1 MIFLIVK
8 LVHILS
14 ATFLFGAGAG
24 SAYAL
29 MRAHRTGDLNVIQT
43 TLKQI
48 IHADWI
54 FTALAGVVQLATGLI
69 MVWLVR
75 YPILSGWVF
84 VSLILFVV
92 AIACW
97 IPAAMLQ
104 YRMLAAVTH
113 ALAHGLSASR
123 EYGRHF
129 FIWAMLGIPA
139 FFSMLGIFYLM
150 VFRPSF

>member
-14 ATFLFGAGAG
+14 VTFLFGVGVG
-24 SAYAL
+24 LVYAL
-29 MRAHRTGDLNVIQT
+29 MRAHRTGDLSVIQT
-43 TLKQI
+43 ILRQI

-54 FTALAGVVQLATGLI
+54 FTALAGVVQFVIGFI

-92 AIACW
+92 AMACW

-123 EYGRHF
+123 DYGRHF
-129 FIWAMLGIPA
+129 FIWVSLGIPA

>member
-1 MIFLIVK
+1 MMFLMVK

-14 ATFLFGAGAG
+14 ATLLFGAGTG

-29 MRAHRTGDLNVIQT
+29 IRAHRTGDLSMIQT
-43 TLKQI
+43 TLKQV

-54 FTALAGVVQLATGLI
+54 FTALAGVVQLITGFI

-97 IPAAMLQ
+97 IPAAVLQ
-104 YRMLAAVTH
+104 YRMLASVRH
-113 ALAHGLSASR
+113 ALAQGLSTSK
-123 EYGRHF
+123 EYARFF
-129 FIWAMLGIPA
+129 FIWAMLGVPA
-139 FFSMLGIFYLM
+139 FISMLCIFYLM

>member
-1 MIFLIVK
+1 MIFLMLK

-29 MRAHRTGDLNVIQT
+29 IRAHRTCDLSVIQI
-43 TLKQI
+43 TLRQI

-54 FTALAGVVQLATGLI
+54 FTALAGAVQIVTGLI

-84 VSLILFVV
+84 LSLILFVFTM
-92 AIACW
+92 ACW
-97 IPAAMLQ
+97 IPAAVLQ

-113 ALAHGLSASR
+113 ALAHGMITSTVYA
-123 EYGRHF
+123 RHF
-129 FIWAMLGIPA
+129 SIWAMLGIPA